1 MGFECKSATRSGVRP
16 NRAATSSRS
25 GPSYTTGIRCRR
37 PGSSIGGRF
46 AASLLMA
53 AVSASC
59 VVWSGSKCTVT
70 VAYPATVW
78 RTSRRFFNAVASA
91 MALVFRAVSRRV
103 PSSARSAVSPSGY
116 VRTRGAGRRV
126 ERGGGMCAHKN
137 GVDGAR
143 QEADAN
149 EPDASHGNHPRRHH
163 RRCGEVPG
171 RKVALHLA
179 DRLRKVEQLNWSA
192 RPREATRAM
201 GHEKQQEKAPRQ
213 GDHEQRCDVRVSTR
227 KRDQVRERVHRERA
241 DREPRRP
248 RATKWPR
255 KRLRDEPHP

>member
-1 MGFECKSATRSGVRP
+1 MGFECSSATRAGVRFS
-16 NRAATSSRS
+16 RDATSSRS

-46 AASLLMA
+46 AASLLIA
-53 AVSASC
+53 APSASC

-137 GVDGAR
+137 GVDGAW
-143 QEADAN
+143 QEADAKK
-149 EPDASHGNHPRRHH
+149 PDASDRHHPRRDH
-163 RRCGEVPG
+163 RGGGEVPG
-171 RKVALHLA
+171 RKVTLHVA
-179 DRLRKVEQLNWSA
+179 DRLRKVEELHRSA
-192 RPREATRAM
+192 RRCETTRAM
-201 GHEKQQEKAPRQ
+201 GHEKQHEKAPGQ
-213 GDHEQRCDVRVSTR
+213 GEHEQR
-227 KRDQVRERVHRERA
+227 RD
-241 DREPRRP
+241 
-248 RATKWPR
+248 
-255 KRLRDEPHP
+255 